1 MLINPDQPIKLSYQ
15 HRLQWEESR
24 QKDVIIYPE
33 GVVELNQ
40 SSADILKL
48 CDGSRNLTQIV
59 TELEIKYATNRI
71 YHHITEFLEVAF
83 KNGWIDLLKIET
95 KAAPLSF
102 SDCNTQILE
111 DTELHRNPFFLLS
124 ATTRDDRRR
133 IVELADEKS
142 LELDHEACQKARSDL
157 TSPRTRLGAE
167 MAWLPGVSPK
177 KAAQLV
183 GQLFQNPMFIRMES
197 GLPSLAHANLMAA
210 AFKVVDSKH
219 YPEDLSSFIQE
230 MAYLVDEITVDDIIR
245 DINEDRLIAGF
256 SEVIAKEPVET
267 ELIERKRYFKNAIKD
282 ALNRLPPKSLVEA
295 MTLAVDS
302 ITAGGEDHAPEL
314 IDDLVDSYEVE
325 TQNFLQKEAENI
337 RKLIKNIRDSAPSSE
352 AVLKPLIDKLDKV
365 ITNWISVAYPI
376 HLSMKSRGMVH
387 KQSRDLGFDIRE
399 LAVDLFSEHNAVKQA
414 QQIIDLLR
422 NHFSQCPELTVHVED
437 DANKL
442 AEIANKQNFAEL
454 LTPIHDLCK
463 KASEAAEQNP
473 LHADTQGQKI
483 IGIVPRLLTVAERSG
498 APLDLIN
505 EAKDH
510 IAFTLSICAV
520 EYGNK
525 TSKWRPCLILLDA
538 ANIFAV
544 GLQAKE
550 RITQNLEIVRSNV
563 RLYGDLEPIDSAP
576 SLYTINGCGL
586 TLYGSTD
593 LDSRSGSYMAT
604 YYFVLFFV
612 PIFPICRYRVISSGA
627 KGYSFLGKGALRTF
641 DKWHI
646 AIPAFIMLF
655 FMFMTSYSLFA
666 KVIH

>member
-1 MLINPDQPIKLSYQ
+1 MRISLDLTLKLAPQ
-15 HRLQWEESR
+15 HRLQWEEAL

-33 GVVELNQ
+33 GTVELNA
-40 SSADILKL
+40 SSAEILKL
-48 CDGSRNLTQIV
+48 CDGSRNLIQIINV
-59 TELEIKYATNRI
+59 LENKFSTTGLTKD
-71 YHHITEFLEVAF
+71 ITDFLEVAF
-83 KNGWIDLLKIET
+83 KNGWVDQLKIET

-102 SDCNTQILE
+102 ADCNTQILK
-111 DTELHRNPFFLLS
+111 DTDLHHNPFFLLG

-157 TSPRTRLGAE
+157 TRPRTRLGAE
-167 MAWLPGVSPK
+167 MSWLPGVSPK

-210 AFKVVDSKH
+210 AFKVVGTKDD
-219 YPEDLSSFIQE
+219 PEDLSSFIQE
-230 MAYLVDEITVDDIIR
+230 MAYLVDEIAVDDIIR

-256 SEVIAKEPVET
+256 SEVLSKEPVET

-282 ALNRLPPKSLVEA
+282 ALNQLPPKSLVET

-302 ITAGGEDHAPEL
+302 ITAGGEDSAPEL

-325 TQNFLQKEAENI
+325 IQDFLQKEAGNV
-337 RKLIKNIRDSAPSSE
+337 RKLIKNIRDSAPSGE

-365 ITNWISVAYPI
+365 IANWISVAHPI

-387 KQSRDLGFDIRE
+387 DQSRDMGFEIRE
-399 LAVDLFSEHNAVKQA
+399 LAVDLFNEHEAIKEA
-414 QQIIDLLR
+414 QQLTDLLR
-422 NHFSQCPELTVHVED
+422 TNFSQCPELTVRVED

-442 AEIANKQNFAEL
+442 AEIANKRNFAEL
-454 LTPIHDLCK
+454 LTPIHELCK
-463 KASEAAEQNP
+463 KASEAAERNP
-473 LHADTQGQKI
+473 LNADIQGQKI
-483 IGIVPRLLTVAERSG
+483 IGIVPKLLTLAERSG
-498 APLDLIN
+498 VPLDFIN

-510 IAFTLSICAV
+510 IAFTLSTCAV

-525 TSKWRPCLILLDA
+525 TSKWRPCQTLLDA

-544 GLQAKE
+544 GPQAKE
-550 RITQNLEIVRSNV
+550 RITQNLEIVRGNV

-593 LDSRSGSYMAT
+593 LDSWSGSYIAT

-646 AIPAFIMLF
+646 AISAFIMLF
-655 FMFMTSYSLFA
+655 FMFIN
-666 KVIH
+666 KNN